1 MQSLGA
7 VDLGPGLRHFSAMCD
22 LPVLYSFRRCPYAIR
37 ARLAISA
44 SGRQVELREIVLRDK
59 APEFLQTSPSATV
72 PCLKTGEDVI
82 DESWDIMLWALE
94 YSDPENWLRPEAG
107 TMADMQELV
116 LQCDGPF
123 KSHLDRYKYD
133 VRYPEAN
140 REDERTRAGEFLSG
154 LDERLKHSQWLFGGF
169 ASLADYAI
177 LPFVRQFANAD
188 RAWFDAQDWQPLR
201 TWLETFESSPA
212 FQSVM
217 PKWTRWVSGN
227 APVRFPAEKTPQ
239 TPA

>member
-7 VDLGPGLRHFSAMCD
+7 VDLCPGLRHSNSMSE

-37 ARLAISA
+37 ARLAIAS
-44 SGRQVELREIVLRDK
+44 SGRPVELREIVLRDK
-59 APEFLQTSPSATV
+59 APEFLEASPSATV
-72 PCLKTGEDVI
+72 PCLETGDGVI

-94 YSDPENWLRPEAG
+94 FADPESWLQPERA
-107 TMADMQELV
+107 TMADMRELV
-116 LQCDGPF
+116 MQCDGPF

-133 VRYPEAN
+133 VRYEDAD
-140 REDERTRAGEFLSG
+140 REEERARAGVFLNE
-154 LDERLKHSQWLFGGF
+154 LDERLTQGPWLFGGS

-201 TWLETFESSPA
+201 SWLESFESSGT
-212 FQSVM
+212 FQAVM
-217 PKWTRWVSGN
+217 PKWTKWVSGDT
-227 APVRFPAEKTPQ
+227 PVRFPA
-239 TPA
+239 